1 MGKGKNK
8 NKGDREDRGGHHR
21 SGHHHSAYHTR
32 KQEVKYGKRKCNF
45 GCKLAMWDFG
55 HCDPKKCS
63 GKKMERLGLITN
75 LRVGQKFPGIVV
87 TPNAKSVICPND
99 RDIVLKD
106 GISVVECSWA
116 RLDEVPFKR
125 IGGKHER
132 LLPYLVAAN
141 PINYGKPLKLNCV
154 EAIAACLAIVGS
166 EDLAL
171 ELLKHFSWGP
181 VFLSENRELIHLY
194 QQCTDEESVLGAQR
208 KYMEAVEKQRELRHE
223 MSKTVDVWALGNPN
237 HGSGNV
243 LDNELQNEE
252 GVVKNNEDLEAA
264 VSDSIST
271 NNDKHGDLL
280 LDEGKREASQG
291 EVVPDDAT
299 STPPLAEVR
308 KEQLDAEQEVNLKMA
323 HISLEN

>member
-8 NKGDREDRGGHHR
+8 NKADRDDRGGNHK
-21 SGHHHSAYHTR
+21 SGHHHSAYHNR
-32 KQEVKYGKRKCNF
+32 KQEVKYGRRKCNF
-45 GCKLAMWDFG
+45 ACKLAMWDFG
-55 HCDPKKCS
+55 QCDPKKCS

-87 TPNAKSVICPND
+87 TPNAKSIICPDD
-99 RDIVLKD
+99 RDIVLKE

-154 EAIAACLAIVGS
+154 EAIAACLAIVGK

-181 VFLSENRELIHLY
+181 VFLAENKELIHLY
-194 QQCTDEESVLGAQR
+194 QQCTDENSVLEAQR
-208 KYMEAVEKQRELRHE
+208 KYMQAVEEQREMRHE
-223 MSKTVDVWALGNPN
+223 MSKTMDVWAMGNPN
-237 HGSGNV
+237 HGNGNV
-243 LDNELQNEE
+243 FDDKEEDKDEETEIKEDVENTAELSEKSKQDTSEN
-252 GVVKNNEDLEAA
+252 KT
-264 VSDSIST
+264 VSDEKAGISPSIKSPT
-271 NNDKHGDLL
+271 
-280 LDEGKREASQG
+280 
-291 EVVPDDAT
+291 
-299 STPPLAEVR
+299 
-308 KEQLDAEQEVNLKMA
+308 KEPNIGQNVNSKMS
-323 HISLEN
+323 SLSLSN